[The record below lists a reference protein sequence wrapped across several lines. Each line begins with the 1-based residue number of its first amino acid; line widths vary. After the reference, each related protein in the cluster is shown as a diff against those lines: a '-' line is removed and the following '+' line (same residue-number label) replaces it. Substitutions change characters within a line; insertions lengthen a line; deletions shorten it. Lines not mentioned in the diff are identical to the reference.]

1 MESRRIDGLAR
12 GLSAR
17 CNRRDVVRWLGASAV
32 AAVGMCS
39 LTERVGASPAPHSGE
54 SVERQL
60 PTDLVDVS
68 HDTERVA
75 GLGLAAAAVLVA
87 GKLIRDKERDSE
99 L

>member
-1 MESRRIDGLAR
+1 MESRRNDGLAH
-12 GLSAR
+12 GLGAR

-32 AAVGMCS
+32 AAVGMPS
-39 LTERVGASPAPHSGE
+39 STERVDASPAPHSGE
-54 SVERQL
+54 SIERRL
-60 PTDLVDVS
+60 PTGLVDVS

-87 GKLIRDKERDSE
+87 GKLIRDKERDPE